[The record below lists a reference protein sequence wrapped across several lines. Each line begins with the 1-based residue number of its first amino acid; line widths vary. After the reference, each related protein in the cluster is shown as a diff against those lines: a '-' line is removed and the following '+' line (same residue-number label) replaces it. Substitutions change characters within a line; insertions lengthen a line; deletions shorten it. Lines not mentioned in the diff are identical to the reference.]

1 MTSLAPLATSPFL
14 AATAL
19 LAGAGVAKLARP
31 DDTARA
37 LQTAGLP
44 HHRQLVRTG
53 AAIELAVASSAIAVP
68 GALTGALVALSYAA
82 FSAFVALALLRGW
95 SLASCGCFGRPDSK
109 PTWAHV
115 AVDLGAAAAAASW
128 AAAGAPAWGALFTT
142 SPWHGAPLVLT
153 AVVTAGLA
161 YLVWTNPLA
170 KAVA

>member
-19 LAGAGVAKLARP
+19 LAAAGAAKLARP

-37 LQTAGLP
+37 LQAAGLP
-44 HHRQLVRTG
+44 HHRLMVRAG
-53 AAIELAVASSAIAVP
+53 AGLEMAVAVSALAAP
-68 GALTGALVALSYAA
+68 GPVTGALVALSYAA
-82 FSAFVALALLRGW
+82 FSAFVALALVRNW
-95 SLASCGCFGRPDSK
+95 PLASCGCFGRPDSK

-115 AVDLGAAAAAASW
+115 AVDLGATAAAASW
-128 AAAGAPAWGALFTT
+128 AAAGVPPWGSLLSS
-142 SPWHGAPLVLT
+142 SPWHGAPLLLT